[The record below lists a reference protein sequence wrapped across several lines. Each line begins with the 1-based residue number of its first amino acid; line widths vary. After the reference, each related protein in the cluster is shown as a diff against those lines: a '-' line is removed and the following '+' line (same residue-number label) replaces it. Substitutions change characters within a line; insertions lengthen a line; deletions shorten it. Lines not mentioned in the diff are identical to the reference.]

1 MSYKTLLRLYKVFGR
16 HYKKHWKL
24 AVAAYAGL
32 LLTILIALCSP
43 WPLKLILDHVVLGN
57 PLPAQVA
64 FLDRWL
70 EKNYGE
76 SLPAKA
82 PPLTP
87 GSGEDYG
94 EPLPDQVPSLTP
106 GKGENSLEL
115 MLAGLV
121 LAFIL
126 FQVLDS
132 LFTYMHRVGMLS
144 LGEMLVTDIREHV
157 FAHLQR
163 LSLSFHESARSGDL
177 VYRLTADIHDIK
189 TILVQVPQQFVYRLT
204 MIVSHVG
211 LMLLL
216 EWRLALVAFG
226 MVPILYYF
234 QWRIGNRVRSAMQS
248 KKSKESDVTSLIT
261 ENATAMA
268 LVQAYGREDLQQ
280 ARFAS
285 ENRHSL
291 TFEITALRLT
301 QTFKRCGDLLM
312 GLGTGGVV
320 YYGGSLAFDGTIL
333 PGTLVLF
340 VAYLKN
346 LYKPVEKFADMLLQI
361 ATAQVAGARL
371 LELVEC
377 DMVMQDAPDAVPA
390 PQLTGRVEF
399 REVSFAYQQDS
410 DVLQHLNFVA
420 EAGEI
425 VALVGLSGAGKS
437 TLLSL
442 LLRFYDPQQGQ
453 ILIDGHDIR
462 TFTLKS
468 LRDQMTIVMQEARLF
483 NQTVRENLGF
493 GKTDATMEDI
503 VRAAKLAQ
511 AHDFI
516 VQMPDGYETL
526 MSEGGDNLS
535 GGQKQRL
542 NLARAIMRDTPIL
555 ILDEPTTALDAQAEA
570 HIHAA
575 LHELTRGKT
584 TFIIAHKFSTIAHAD
599 KILMLEAGKPAAYG
613 THEALMR
620 TSRGYRELYELQF
633 GRQPAY
639 TTVATDDAS
648 GASSEEACTG
658 GS

>member
-1 MSYKTLLRLYKVFGR
+1 
-16 HYKKHWKL
+16 
-24 AVAAYAGL
+24 
-32 LLTILIALCSP
+32 LLTILITLCSP

-64 FLDRWL
+64 FLGRWL
-70 EKNYGE
+70 EQIH
-76 SLPAKA
+76 
-82 PPLTP
+82 
-87 GSGEDYG
+87 G
-94 EPLPDQVPSLTP
+94 EPRPDKAHLLAPEFEKQHGEPHADVIASLTP
-106 GKGENSLEL
+106 RSGENTREL

-132 LFTYMHRVGMLS
+132 LFSYLHRVGMLS
-144 LGEMLVTDIREHV
+144 IGEMLVTDIREHV

-163 LSLSFHESARSGDL
+163 LSLSFHEAARSGDL

-189 TILVQVPQQFVYRLT
+189 VLLVQVPQQFVYRLT

-211 LMLLL
+211 LMLFL

-226 MVPILYYF
+226 VIPILYYF
-234 QWRIGNRVRSAMQS
+234 QWRIGSNIRSATQS

-291 TFEITALRLT
+291 TFELTALRLM
-301 QTFKRCGDLLM
+301 QAFKRSSDLLI

-333 PGTLVLF
+333 PGTMILF

-346 LYKPVEKFADMLLQI
+346 LYKPVEKFADMLLQV

-390 PQLTGRVEF
+390 PRFTGRVEF
-399 REVSFAYQQDS
+399 REVRFGYQQDS
-410 DVLQHLNFVA
+410 DVLQHLSFIA

-442 LLRFYDPQQGQ
+442 LLRFYDPQQGH

-468 LRDQMTIVMQEARLF
+468 LRDQMTVAMQEARLF
-483 NQTVRENLGF
+483 NQTVRENIGF
-493 GKTDATMEDI
+493 GKIEATAEDI
-503 VRAAKLAQ
+503 VQAARLAQ

-516 VQMPDGYETL
+516 MQMPDGYETV
-526 MSEGGDNLS
+526 MAEGGDNLS

-542 NLARAIMRDTPIL
+542 NLARAIIRDTPIL

-570 HIHAA
+570 HINAA
-575 LHELTRGKT
+575 LRALMRGKT
-584 TFIIAHKFSTIAHAD
+584 TFIIAHKFSTIMHAD

-613 THEALMR
+613 THEALMK
-620 TSRGYRELYELQF
+620 TSRGYCELYELQF
-633 GRQPAY
+633 GRQVEYA
-639 TTVATDDAS
+639 TVATDAMKN
-648 GASSEEACTG
+648 SSEETCIA